1 MLLLTD
7 EDIKSLMTVKDC
19 LEVME
24 LAYRDLAEGKVDEGK
39 VKQYAAGPAVVI
51 SK

>member
-1 MLLLTD
+1 
-7 EDIKSLMTVKDC
+7 
-19 LEVME
+19 ME
-24 LAYRDLAEGKVDEGK
+24 LAYRAGALAEVKLDKVK